1 MQTDVRS
8 TFLLCTLYGPVWN
21 TIWVEDWRC
30 GLSSNRDWSLEPVIL
45 FSNTKGN
52 DFWFWIVS
60 CSWYFVQK
68 WSPTKNGSF
77 VRLRSSDLF
86 GSSVVNHVHRSVQ
99 KKESH
104 MKYIM
109 SKVFLGK
116 SERNTAYS
124 QNVAR
129 GTEKKNKLESPNVL
143 AMRFARRNCR
153 GLFTFSGKSIVY
165 LFFLPCLLKSRL
177 ILSRPWCTNH
187 LKHLLASNE
196 SWSRFMTA

>member
-8 TFLLCTLYGPVWN
+8 TLLLCTLYGPVWN

-30 GLSSNRDWSLEPVIL
+30 GLSSNRDWSPEPVIL
-45 FSNTKGN
+45 FSNTKSNGM
-52 DFWFWIVS
+52 WFWIVCS
-60 CSWYFVQK
+60 SWYFVQK

-86 GSSVVNHVHRSVQ
+86 GSSEVNHVHRSVQ
-99 KKESH
+99 QKESH

-129 GTEKKNKLESPNVL
+129 ATEKEEQAGITQCIGHAFCKEELQ
-143 AMRFARRNCR
+143 RF
-153 GLFTFSGKSIVY
+153 VY
-165 LFFLPCLLKSRL
+165 FLR
-177 ILSRPWCTNH
+177 
-187 LKHLLASNE
+187 
-196 SWSRFMTA
+196 